1 VAPCHSGS
9 GAEPPTGAPGQ
20 AGGVSAT
27 DEPERTDQP
36 GHGAAWWD
44 AKHRGRG
51 AHDDVDPT
59 VRAACLAL
67 DPAAGGGAAVDLA
80 CGTGR
85 HARWL
90 AALGWDVTGV
100 DSSPGGL
107 EVATRAADAR
117 GVAARCR
124 WEVAD
129 ARTWGPS
136 APVGLVVV
144 AFVALPH
151 LVERAAGWLRPGG
164 RVVVVGHAL
173 ANAERGAGGPSDPR
187 LLHEAAALRDGARAV
202 GLQVRLA
209 AEVERPVRWD
219 DGERRVQVDAVL
231 VADAP

>member
-1 VAPCHSGS
+1 
-9 GAEPPTGAPGQ
+9 
-20 AGGVSAT
+20 VSAT
-27 DEPERTDQP
+27 HEPGRPHQP
-36 GHGAAWWD
+36 GHDAAWWD
-44 AKHRGRG
+44 AKHHARG
-51 AHDDVDPT
+51 AHDDVDPS
-59 VRAACLAL
+59 VRAACLPLA
-67 DPAAGGGAAVDLA
+67 PAPGGAVAVDLA

-90 AALGWDVTGV
+90 ARHGWTVTGV

-107 EVATRAADAR
+107 EVAARAADVR
-117 GVAARCR
+117 GLAARCR

-129 ARTWGPS
+129 ARTWEPP

-173 ANAERGAGGPSDPR
+173 ANAERGVGGPSDPR
-187 LLHEAAALRDGARAV
+187 LLHDVEALRDGARAA
-202 GLQVRLA
+202 GLRVRLA